1 MPNST
6 QAPIPKASRDA
17 TQPATGGSAPGTA
30 PTIVQSGVRS
40 LSGVYA
46 KR

>member
-6 QAPIPKASRDA
+6 QAPTPTSSRA
-17 TQPATGGSAPGTA
+17 AAQPATGGSAPGTA
-30 PTIVQSGVRS
+30 PTSVQNGVRT

-46 KR
+46 KM